1 MESVLTT
8 KKGICYRC
16 QKQCDTE
23 LHHIIHSGCSKK
35 RQERMGL
42 IVYLC
47 ADCHRG
53 TYGVHG
59 KYGHDIDIDLKK
71 ISQKMY
77 EESHSRD
84 EWMKEIGRNYLD

>member
-1 MESVLTT
+1 M
-8 KKGICYRC
+8 
-16 QKQCDTE
+16 
-23 LHHIIHSGCSKK
+23 
-35 RQERMGL
+35 

-59 KYGHDIDIDLKK
+59 KYGHEVDMDLKK

-77 EESHSRD
+77 EENHSRD

>member
-8 KKGICYRC
+8 NKGICYLC
-16 QKQCDTE
+16 QRYCNTE
-23 LHHIIHSGCSKK
+23 LHHIIHAGCNKK

-47 ADCHRG
+47 PECHRG

-59 KYGHDIDIDLKK
+59 TKGAERDKDLKR
-71 ISQKMY
+71 IAQKMY
-77 EESHSRD
+77 EEKHTRE
-84 EWMKEIGRNYLD
+84 EWMSEIGRNYLD